1 LTICASTK
9 TKLVAA
15 AAVLVAAVATAAPP
29 AGAAGEH
36 SRAAAVM
43 RSLDR
48 LTAQRAT
55 LIAHRAVL
63 AHRLAGLQLQLAA
76 ARQREQTD
84 RANLDASRGH
94 LAQTLVNQYKSGGT
108 DPTIFVFSSGSFS
121 EMVDRID
128 MLNRIGSMESADI
141 AQISQDSALV
151 RVDLRA
157 ITRRQAAV
165 RRVADQFDREQAGL
179 DHEIAARRSVLRSI
193 DAKIRA
199 KLAAERHRRRQL
211 ARSHDPTGTG
221 TSSSVFFGDVTW
233 YGPGFAGQTTA
244 DGEKFDPHK
253 LTAAS
258 PWLPFNTMLRVTSTV
273 TGRSVVVRVND
284 RGPFGHGV
292 LDLSAHAARIIGLS
306 GWQRC
311 RIQIL

>member
-1 LTICASTK
+1 
-9 TKLVAA
+9 
-15 AAVLVAAVATAAPP
+15 
-29 AGAAGEH
+29 
-36 SRAAAVM
+36 M

-48 LTAQRAT
+48 LSGQRTSLEAR
-55 LIAHRAVL
+55 RAVL
-63 AHRLAGLQLQLAA
+63 TTRLAGLRLELAA
-76 ARQREQTD
+76 AQLREQTD
-84 RANLDASRGH
+84 RANLNAGRSH
-94 LAQTLVNQYKSGGT
+94 LASTLVQQYKSGGT
-108 DPTIFVFSSGSFS
+108 DPAIFVFSSGSFS
-121 EMVDRID
+121 QLVDRID

-157 ITRRQAAV
+157 INRQQTAV
-165 RRVADQFDREQAGL
+165 RGVAAQLDRERAGL
-179 DHEIAARRSVLRSI
+179 DRAIAARQVLLRSI
-193 DAKIRA
+193 DAKIA
-199 KLAAERHRRRQL
+199 AQLAAERHRRHKL
-211 ARSHDPTGTG
+211 SRSHGPTG
-221 TSSSVFFGDVTW
+221 TSSNVFFGDVTW

-311 RIQIL
+311 RIVVLS

>member
-1 LTICASTK
+1 
-9 TKLVAA
+9 
-15 AAVLVAAVATAAPP
+15 
-29 AGAAGEH
+29 
-36 SRAAAVM
+36 M

-48 LTAQRAT
+48 LAAQRAT
-55 LIAHRAVL
+55 LIARRAVL
-63 AHRLAGLQLQLAA
+63 TNRLAGLQVQLSAA
-76 ARQREQTD
+76 QLRGQTD
-84 RANLDASRGH
+84 RANLNAVRSN
-94 LAQTLVNQYKSGGT
+94 LARTLVNQYKSGGT
-108 DPTIFVFSSGSFS
+108 DPAIFVFSAGSFS
-121 EMVDRID
+121 QLVDRID

-141 AQISQDSALV
+141 AQISQDTALV
-151 RVDLRA
+151 RVDLRS
-157 ITRRQAAV
+157 ITRQQAAV
-165 RRVADQFDREQAGL
+165 RGVAAQLDRERAGL
-179 DHEIAARRSVLRSI
+179 DRAIAGRRAVLRSI
-193 DAKIRA
+193 DAKIA
-199 KLAAERHRRRQL
+199 AQLAAERHRRHKL
-211 ARSHDPTGTG
+211 ARSDGPTGGG

-311 RIQIL
+311 RIVVL